1 MNSSTSTALFP
12 VILCGGAGTR
22 LWPVSR
28 EAMPKPFMRVRG
40 NESLLQATYQR
51 ASALPGVGQITVVT
65 NVQYSYKAAEEL
77 SGLKN
82 SVATSFLLEPQA
94 RNTAPAIA
102 LAALSLQATHG
113 DDAVM
118 LVLPADHLIDK
129 NAAFTH
135 AVTQA
140 VALAQQK
147 KLVLFGIQTTHAETG
162 FGYIELRSDNAA
174 NAADQTSAASI
185 YQVKR
190 FVEKPSAEL
199 AEEYLRAGHYVWNS
213 GMFCFTVGTLLQALQ
228 QHAPE
233 VLNAARAV
241 LAASTPQSNVTT
253 DVTTFDNASFAQ
265 LPSISI
271 DYAVMEKA
279 DNIAVVPCD
288 IGWSDIGSWKAVAEA
303 VNTDSAGNAVQGQ
316 ALLLDT
322 TRTYVQSSKRLVAAL
337 GLDNVVIID
346 TEDALL
352 VAHKD
357 ASQRVKDVVAQLKT
371 SAAAPLTSEHAT
383 TERPWGSYTVL
394 QEGTQFKI
402 KRIEVKPGGKLSL
415 QMHHHRSEHWVVVSG
430 TARVTCGEREY
441 FVAPNESTYI
451 PIGEKHR
458 LENPGKLPLV
468 MIEVQC
474 GNYLGEDDIVRFSDQ
489 YGREV
494 KA

>member
-1 MNSSTSTALFP
+1 
-12 VILCGGAGTR
+12 
-22 LWPVSR
+22 
-28 EAMPKPFMRVRG
+28 
-40 NESLLQATYQR
+40 
-51 ASALPGVGQITVVT
+51 
-65 NVQYSYKAAEEL
+65 
-77 SGLKN
+77 
-82 SVATSFLLEPQA
+82 
-94 RNTAPAIA
+94 
-102 LAALSLQATHG
+102 
-113 DDAVM
+113 
-118 LVLPADHLIDK
+118 
-129 NAAFTH
+129 
-135 AVTQA
+135 
-140 VALAQQK
+140 
-147 KLVLFGIQTTHAETG
+147 
-162 FGYIELRSDNAA
+162 
-174 NAADQTSAASI
+174 
-185 YQVKR
+185 
-190 FVEKPSAEL
+190 
-199 AEEYLRAGHYVWNS
+199 VWNS

-253 DVTTFDNASFAQ
+253 DVTTFDSASFAQ

-303 VNTDSAGNAVQGQ
+303 VNTDSAGNTVQCAVQGQ

-337 GLDNVVIID
+337 GLDNIVIID

-394 QEGTQFKI
+394 QEGPQFKI

>member
-1 MNSSTSTALFP
+1 MIALFP

-40 NESLLQATYQR
+40 DESLLQATYQR
-51 ASALPGVGQITVVT
+51 ACALPGVQHITVVT

-82 SVATSFLLEPQA
+82 SVTTSFLLEPQA
-94 RNTAPAIA
+94 RNTAAAIA
-102 LAALSLQATHG
+102 LAALVLQTQHG
-113 DDAVM
+113 DKAVM

-129 NAAFTH
+129 NAAFVH

-140 VALAQQK
+140 VALAQQE
-147 KLVLFGIQTTHAETG
+147 KLVLFGITPTHAETG
-162 FGYIELRSDNAA
+162 FGYIELHTD
-174 NAADQTSAASI
+174 DQPESVQAQ
-185 YQVKR
+185 QVKR
-190 FVEKPSAEL
+190 FVEKPSAAL

-233 VLNAARAV
+233 VVNAARAV
-241 LAASTPQSNVTT
+241 LTASPPNSNAM
-253 DVTTFDNASFAQ
+253 TFDSASFAQ
-265 LPSISI
+265 LPSISL

-279 DNIAVVPCD
+279 ENIAVVPCD

-303 VNTDSAGNAVQGQ
+303 VSADSAGNSVQGP
-316 ALLLDT
+316 ALLLDAS
-322 TRTYVQSSKRLVAAL
+322 RTYVQSTHRLVAAV
-337 GLDNVVIID
+337 GVDNLVIID
-346 TEDALL
+346 TDDALL

-357 ASQRVKDVVAQLKT
+357 ASQRVKDVVVQLKT

-394 QEGTQFKI
+394 QEGPQFKI

-415 QMHHHRSEHWVVVSG
+415 QMHHHRSEHWIVVSG

-474 GNYLGEDDIVRFSDQ
+474 GNYLGEDDIVRLSDQ
-489 YGREV
+489 YGRV
-494 KA
+494 ATPLP